1 MRQIFLALMI
11 ACASI
16 TSIQYVDARPSMS
29 TSARSGSGLSTSRS
43 PSSSSSGFGR
53 AYSNSARSAGLGN
66 YLRNN
71 QPATPRPSS
80 SPRYTPPIAHNNN
93 TPFFGHN
100 APSPRYTP
108 PPTVEHN
115 TTTVIHHN
123 DGGNGFINGML
134 IGSILSNHDHGSS
147 NVTNN
152 TYNNGVPVNNST
164 TTNTAQNSGG
174 FSSNAPTNVTPT
186 SSPNNTPKSNNQHDN
201 NTGIFF
207 AIGFLLFLLI
217 LGGLGY
223 LGYRLYTLK
232 NRARDTINNLTN
244 PTPNNN
250 THGNSTVTP
259 YATLPS
265 NIVNPLNVKVPGTNS
280 TSNGSPISIDRIALT
295 NIVTGDS
302 HFPRLHD
309 TDYNVM
315 GYSKLV
321 TPQLNGVGIERILL
335 GDGAVFIQNIIDDHQ
350 RIIETAIYQRIDID
364 SNPDIDK
371 ILQGT
376 TPVLGNQTFSIND
389 ERKND
394 TVTYQRSMQSP
405 DAILQMRGRE
415 TFYTNEGVENMG
427 NIFMAYERQRSD
439 QGIESILLQVTYD
452 GDDND
457 PRNPQYEVY
466 IGAPLNKTDI
476 TVYN

>member
-29 TSARSGSGLSTSRS
+29 TSVRSGSGFSVSRS
-43 PSSSSSGFGR
+43 SSSSSGFGR
-53 AYSNSARSAGLGN
+53 AYSSSSSSSSLGT
-66 YLRNN
+66 YMRRN
-71 QPATPRPSS
+71 QPTAARPSVSASAPS
-80 SPRYTPPIAHNNN
+80 SAVHNNSGSFWGNN
-93 TPFFGHN
+93 T
-100 APSPRYTP
+100 PSPRYTP
-108 PPTVEHN
+108 PPVVQHN

-123 DGGNGFINGML
+123 DGGNGFVNGML
-134 IGSILSNHDHGSS
+134 IGTILGNHDHGSS

-152 TYNNGVPVNNST
+152 TYNNGVPVNNGT
-164 TTNTAQNSGG
+164 TTNTPQNSGG
-174 FSSNAPTNVTPT
+174 FSSDAPPATTPNSATNAPM
-186 SSPNNTPKSNNQHDN
+186 PNKNDN
-201 NTGIFF
+201 GVF
-207 AIGFLLFLLI
+207 AIGFIILLLMLA
-217 LGGLGY
+217 GLGY

-250 THGNSTVTP
+250 THGSPTVAP

-321 TPQLNGVGIERILL
+321 TPQLSGIGIERILL

-371 ILQGT
+371 ILQGA
-376 TPVLGNQTFSIND
+376 TPVLGSQTFNIND
-389 ERKND
+389 KRKNN